1 MRMQRLLNAYF
12 ERSKALSKINL
23 DVLILYS
30 NIREDETI
38 NLATKIYNE
47 FNYHEYISYMQAD
60 YYRIQESLLE
70 AAIDTCI
77 EGTYWQNYICKL
89 ISESENRFSLMS
101 EKGEMDDKNIYKIA
115 LREIKELKILYNL
128 DWSRID
134 EIFGNAETSVY
145 SMRLQDNSACI
156 GYRNKVRNAMESDSD
171 ESTAEML
178 MNYYE
183 EHGCGIF
190 EQYQAFTWDGKLVG
204 VRNYDKVTFDHLIGY
219 ERQKAALIENTEFFL
234 KGYSANNVLLHGD
247 RGIGK
252 SSCVKALLN
261 KFHNSKLR
269 MISLNKNHIDQLN
282 HIINIIAN
290 RGCKYIIYIDD
301 LSFEDTETEYKQ
313 FKSVLEGGIEAQ
325 PANVLIY
332 VTSNRRNII
341 KETWK
346 DREDGAEV
354 HSREGMQER
363 LSLADRFGLTITF
376 SAPDKENFLKIVKGI
391 AMREKI
397 EIEESHLIEE
407 ALMWDV
413 RQKGRSGRSAR
424 QFINYINSKT
434 MVEKGEPM

>member
-1 MRMQRLLNAYF
+1 MQRLLNAYF

-190 EQYQAFTWDGKLVG
+190 ETIPSLHMGWKLVG
-204 VRNYDKVTFDHLIGY
+204 NAEITTKLHLI
-219 ERQKAALIENTEFFL
+219 I
-234 KGYSANNVLLHGD
+234 
-247 RGIGK
+247 
-252 SSCVKALLN
+252 
-261 KFHNSKLR
+261 
-269 MISLNKNHIDQLN
+269 
-282 HIINIIAN
+282 
-290 RGCKYIIYIDD
+290 
-301 LSFEDTETEYKQ
+301 
-313 FKSVLEGGIEAQ
+313 
-325 PANVLIY
+325 
-332 VTSNRRNII
+332 
-341 KETWK
+341 
-346 DREDGAEV
+346 
-354 HSREGMQER
+354 
-363 LSLADRFGLTITF
+363 
-376 SAPDKENFLKIVKGI
+376 
-391 AMREKI
+391 
-397 EIEESHLIEE
+397 
-407 ALMWDV
+407 
-413 RQKGRSGRSAR
+413 
-424 QFINYINSKT
+424 
-434 MVEKGEPM
+434 